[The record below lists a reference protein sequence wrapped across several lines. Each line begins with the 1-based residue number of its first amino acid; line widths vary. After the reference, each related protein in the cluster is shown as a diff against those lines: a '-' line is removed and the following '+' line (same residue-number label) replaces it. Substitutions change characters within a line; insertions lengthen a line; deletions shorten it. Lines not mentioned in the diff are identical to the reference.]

1 MAIDFGKI
9 MSGIGKGLDIADK
22 IADGVHK
29 YGGIAANY
37 AKIAPEKWELP
48 FENKF
53 LKNITGT
60 ISSVLGK
67 AEQIADPFRS
77 DLHKIPF
84 VGKFVDKAADF
95 LFDTALPFLQKPV
108 VKSVPF
114 LGKIMPTVDTV
125 VNIAGKIGNILDSVK
140 PHFPVQ
146 QGNAA
151 NVLAHSHARALNA
164 AN

>member
-1 MAIDFGKI
+1 MAINFGKI
-9 MSGIGKGLDIADK
+9 MSGIGKGLEIADK
-22 IADGVHK
+22 VAGAVNK
-29 YGGIAANY
+29 YGGMAANY
-37 AKIAPEKWELP
+37 AKMAPQDWKLP

-53 LKNITGT
+53 LQNITGT
-60 ISSVLGK
+60 VANVLGK
-67 AEQIADPFRS
+67 AEQIVDPFRAE
-77 DLHKIPF
+77 LQNIPF

-108 VKSVPF
+108 IKSIPF
-114 LGKIMPTVDTV
+114 LGKIMPTVDTI
-125 VNIAGKIGNILDSVK
+125 VNIAGKIDTILDSVK

-151 NVLAHSHARALNA
+151 NVLAHTHARALEA